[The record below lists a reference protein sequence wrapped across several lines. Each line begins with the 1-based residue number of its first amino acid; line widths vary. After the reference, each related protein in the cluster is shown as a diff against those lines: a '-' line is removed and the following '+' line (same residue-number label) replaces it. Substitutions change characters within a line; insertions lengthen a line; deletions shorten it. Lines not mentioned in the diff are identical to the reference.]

1 MLEWISTFGVDVK
14 GIITAV
20 LGAFFGAVIKWLL
33 DREEKAQLRTAINAQ
48 RCETRSLGERLQ
60 ATHGRLSE
68 QETANDVKQKELER
82 LSDLLKGK
90 GVDIQK
96 REDRL
101 TKLSR
106 VGLIERQCQ
115 ATSPVVALIE
125 HRCKEEAGRMSTRQ
139 GQGDHL

>member
-101 TKLSR
+101 TKLLGDRSR
-106 VGLIERQCQ
+106 LSRIAHYRYIGSQGAARE
-115 ATSPVVALIE
+115 ATNVVRPY
-125 HRCKEEAGRMSTRQ
+125 HP
-139 GQGDHL
+139 H